1 MIQEYQL
8 RILPEIA
15 VNEQKLK
22 EYLSKEKGLNLRDI
36 TATRILK
43 RSIDAR
49 QRTIFVN
56 LKVRAYINEMP
67 QEDEYEHTIYN
78 NVEGKP
84 QVVVVG
90 AGPGGLFA
98 ALRLIELGLRP
109 IVIERGK
116 DVRER
121 KKDLAQISREH
132 TVDPES
138 NYSFGEGGAGA
149 YSDGKFN
156 ITSEFGGWMGDYLD
170 EDEVLDLIKYVDK
183 INLDHGAPKEL
194 TNPYTKEVLDI
205 EKRGIARGLKLL
217 RSEVRHLGTE
227 INLQVLKN
235 IYEDMKP
242 HLEYLFATTVDEI
255 IVKDGKI
262 QGIILENGEKL
273 EAKYV
278 VLCIGRAG
286 SSWLTKVL
294 SKHGVSFKNNKV
306 DIGVRVETNDIIMEE
321 INRYLYEGK
330 FIFTTSVGT
339 TVRTFCSNPSGHV
352 VVENHHGVKVC
363 NGHAFNDI
371 RLGSKNTNFA
381 LLVSL
386 EFDEPFNDPNGF
398 AEEISRLANQL
409 SNGGVIVQKFG
420 DIKKGRR
427 STKKRI
433 DEGFVKPTLKEAV
446 PGDLGLVLPYNVM
459 KSLIEMIEALD
470 YITPGIA
477 SDHTLF
483 YGVEAKFYSDR
494 PIVNSHFETAI
505 QNLYVGGDGAG
516 ITRGLAQ
523 AGANGVKIARSIIE
537 KEGK

>member
-1 MIQEYQL
+1 MSNNYDV
-8 RILPEIA
+8 IL
-15 VNEQKLK
+15 
-22 EYLSKEKGLNLRDI
+22 
-36 TATRILK
+36 
-43 RSIDAR
+43 
-49 QRTIFVN
+49 
-56 LKVRAYINEMP
+56 
-67 QEDEYEHTIYN
+67 
-78 NVEGKP
+78 
-84 QVVVVG
+84 VG
-90 AGPGGLFA
+90 AGPAGIFCAYELMIKNPNLKVLLVEKGNDIYSRKCPILEKKATKCPNTKTGTCYPSCAMTSGFGGC
-98 ALRLIELGLRP
+98 
-109 IVIERGK
+109 
-116 DVRER
+116 
-121 KKDLAQISREH
+121 
-132 TVDPES
+132 
-138 NYSFGEGGAGA
+138 GA

-156 ITSEFGGWMGDYLD
+156 ITSEFGGWMSEYLGD
-170 EDEVLDLIKYVDK
+170 EEVLDLIKYVDD
-183 INLDHGAPKEL
+183 INLEHGAPDNL
-194 TNPYTKEVLDI
+194 TDPNTKEVLDI
-205 EKRGIARGLKLL
+205 ERRGIARGLKLL

-227 INLQVLKN
+227 VNLNVLKN
-235 IYEDMKP
+235 IYEHMKP
-242 HLEYLFATTVDEI
+242 HVDYKFASSVEEI
-255 IVKDGKI
+255 IVENNTVK
-262 QGIILENGEKL
+262 GIVLENGE
-273 EAKYV
+273 EYRAKYV
-278 VLCIGRAG
+278 GLCIGRAG

-294 SKHGVSFKNNKV
+294 SKHGVSFKNNRV
-306 DIGVRVETNDIIMEE
+306 DVGVRVETNDIIMEE
-321 INRYLYEGK
+321 INRNLYEGK
-330 FIFTTSVGT
+330 FIFNTSVGT

-409 SNGGVIVQKFG
+409 SNGGVIVQKYG

-433 DEGFVKPTLKEAV
+433 DEGFVKPTLKEAI

-459 KSLIEMIEALD
+459 KSLIEMVEALD

-494 PIVNSHFETAI
+494 PVVNNNFETSI
-505 QNLYVGGDGAG
+505 NNLYVGGDGAG

-523 AGANGVKIARSIIE
+523 AGANGVKIARAIIE